1 MSHLSRLRIV
11 FHGRFQADVSTVNN
25 DVRHFDNAAFI
36 DAYQEPQAGGSL
48 NGWWN
53 PDGTG
58 AFRLSDCVVTELGL
72 EDGSVVRDPGVI
84 PVGLAITDANDR
96 VSGKL
101 VDLDPQW
108 QMASAIWGLTV
119 RLVAEDGTELLSGR
133 FEAAAFRDLVFGRAP
148 APGSGGASA
157 CFTSVLSE
165 LVWAPELRNRAPILD
180 RLRQSTADGVLAIR
194 LMTYAYAGS
203 SSRPGFTFGRISG
216 VIGPQDRLRPR
227 SFVLGRRLVPSPQT
241 IGSGTAN
248 FCDAV
253 IAAGGDGILFDLGNA
268 VPLDASF
275 VPVDMGPLQVV
286 ALADDG
292 VAPGGPVSAQQYTAI
307 GTIEGYANE
316 GFLTRSG
323 GIVDVRAAIPAMATV
338 RSRPIAILMGE
349 GSATTVVWRE
359 TKEGR
364 LVRAEQFVQRPYPGD
379 VVRDRLW
386 AAQWG
391 EPLPGAQLALQ
402 LLPPVAG
409 LGGSGRPT
417 PDVPI
422 PRINQPASSLTVPQT
437 VVTNGNGYAE
447 LAIQT
452 RDPES
457 PRGYVDGQIYL
468 ISYNFPGEQAI
479 EQPSVGLPL
488 DCYAL
493 LLFSAFQPK
502 HDPPSWADDIAPIL
516 QQYANLYPIMSRS
529 LFDLGDESAVA
540 LHQKL
545 LTFAFGLPMDHPNH
559 MPVTRDLSPRKRD
572 AILTYLASVKPQPA
586 AIVAELRPA
595 AAHRKSASLLNA
607 GASAETDGK
616 QAFAASIAA
625 ALEATARETTP

>member
-1 MSHLSRLRIV
+1 MSHLSRLRLV

-25 DVRHFDNAAFI
+25 DVRHFDNEAFI
-36 DAYQEPQAGGSL
+36 DAYQTPQAGAAL

-58 AFRLSDCVVTELGL
+58 AFRLSDCQVTELGL
-72 EDGSVVRDPGVI
+72 GDGSVVHDRGVLPI
-84 PVGLAITDANDR
+84 GLAISDANDR

-119 RLVAEDGTELLSGR
+119 RLVAEDGTQLMAGR
-133 FEAAAFRDLVFGRAP
+133 FEAAPFRDLAFGRSP

-157 CFTSVLSE
+157 SFTSVLTD
-165 LVWAPELRNRAPILD
+165 LAWADDLRARAMMLDELRRAT
-180 RLRQSTADGVLAIR
+180 QGGVLAIR
-194 LMTYAYAGS
+194 LMTYAYVTAA
-203 SSRPGFTFGRISG
+203 SRPGFTFGRVSG
-216 VIGPQDRLRPR
+216 VIGPFEASRPR
-227 SFVLGRRLVPSPQT
+227 SFVLGRRLVPSPD
-241 IGSGTAN
+241 GVGPGAAN

-253 IAAGGDGILFDLGNA
+253 ITEGGDGILIDLGNA
-268 VPLDASF
+268 IPLDGSF
-275 VPVDMGPLQVV
+275 VPVDMGPLKVV
-286 ALADDG
+286 ALSDESVVAG
-292 VAPGGPVSAQQYTAI
+292 GLVAPDRYIPI
-307 GTIEGYANE
+307 GSIEGYANE

-323 GIVDVRAAIPAMATV
+323 GVVDVRGSVPAIAAA
-338 RSRPIAILMGE
+338 RSRPIAILMGD
-349 GSATTVVWRE
+349 GAATTALWRE

-391 EPLPGAQLALQ
+391 VPLPSATIALQ
-402 LLPPVAG
+402 LLPPIPNM
-409 LGGSGRPT
+409 GGSGRPT
-417 PDVPI
+417 PNVPI
-422 PRINQPASSLTVPQT
+422 PTINEPPSALTLPATL
-437 VVTNGNGYAE
+437 VTGSNGFAP

-452 RDPES
+452 RDPGA

-468 ISYNFPGEQAI
+468 ISYNFPGDQAI
-479 EQPSVGLPL
+479 EQPSVGIPL

-502 HDPPSWADDIAPIL
+502 HDPPTWGDDIEPIM
-516 QQYANLYPIMSRS
+516 QQYANLYPVMSRF
-529 LFDLGDESAVA
+529 LFDLGDEQAVG

-545 LTFAFGLPMDHPNH
+545 LAFAFGLPLEHPNH

-572 AILTYLASVKPQPA
+572 AILAYLASVAPLPA
-586 AIVAELRPA
+586 AAVAEMRPA
-595 AAHRKSASLLNA
+595 AAHRPTAAVQSAD
-607 GASAETDGK
+607 ASAETDGK

-625 ALEATARETTP
+625 ALAATSEGKP